1 MGVAIGAMPEH
12 ERPRERL
19 LRCGAGALSERE
31 LLALV
36 LGSGCPGKSALD
48 LATELLSYFGGMDG
62 LSGARPEELAS
73 HAGVGPAKAASLVA
87 ALRLGRLGS
96 LASVPRRLGSAG
108 DVAVAARELLD
119 GQRRERVVVLVCDA
133 ANQRRKSV
141 LVSEG
146 AVDWSPLPV
155 REILNAVLRHDGR
168 AFAVAHNH
176 PSGDLEPSDADR
188 SATADLASAAATVW
202 ASVPR
207 PRDRGWRAVLQ
218 RASYAKPANAWLS
231 ADASSAAA
239 SVVVRSRNRVAC
251 CSFSSCTTT

>member
-1 MGVAIGAMPEH
+1 MGVAIAALPEH

-19 LRCGAGALSERE
+19 LRCGVGALSERE

-36 LGSGCPGKSALD
+36 LRSGRPGESALD
-48 LATELLSYFGGMDG
+48 LATALLAEFGDLDG
-62 LSGARPEELAS
+62 LSSARPEELA
-73 HAGVGPAKAASLVA
+73 ARPGVGPAKAASLVA

-96 LASVPRRLGSAG
+96 LAPVPRRLGSAG

-119 GQRRERVVVLVCDA
+119 SQRRERVVVLVCDA
-133 ANQRRKSV
+133 ANQLRRSV

-176 PSGDLEPSDADR
+176 PSGDLEPSDSDR
-188 SATADLASAAATVW
+188 TATANLARAAATVGLRFLDHVVVAGEHW
-202 ASVPR
+202 YRVP
-207 PRDRGWRAVLQ
+207 
-218 RASYAKPANAWLS
+218 
-231 ADASSAAA
+231 AAA
-239 SVVVRSRNRVAC
+239 DR
-251 CSFSSCTTT
+251 